1 MRKSHNNFADGFPDP
16 LSPQFS
22 GARFSLYFARKV
34 ISWRARLDKIR
45 AQQSVR
51 ISATPPAH
59 IAMQINHIKNITSLF
74 SHEWPA
80 SFVCSSSADA
90 PDGACG
96 GDQRWA
102 ADQGTFKRVTDFI
115 RAEIGEMAARQKSRT
130 RGGGGAMPDQGDA
143 MTKAWTYAVLD
154 ALEAADETT
163 RLEIAR
169 ILCPA
174 DFVIVPRELMELP
187 KRQKN

>member
-22 GARFSLYFARKV
+22 GERFSLYFARKV

-45 AQQSVR
+45 AQQPV
-51 ISATPPAH
+51 H
-59 IAMQINHIKNITSLF
+59 IVTQINHIKTITSLF
-74 SHEWPA
+74 SHEWLA
-80 SFVCSSSADA
+80 SFVCSSSADV

-96 GDQRWA
+96 GDQRRA
-102 ADQGTFKRVTDFI
+102 ADRGAFKRLTNFT
-115 RAEIGEMAARQKSRT
+115 RAEIGEAPARQKSRT

-174 DFVIVPRELMELP
+174 GFVIVPTELMELP